1 MEKLL
6 HYVWKHRLFPQV
18 NLVTTDGLSVEVIDA
33 GLHNNDAGPDFF
45 NAKLKVGGVMW
56 VGNVELH
63 LKSSQWYQH
72 GHERDEAY
80 DNVVMHVVTEA
91 DRDVFNSRGERLRQ
105 LVISIPQSVKDNYAV
120 LLHED
125 RYPRCYRIIPELDT
139 LTIHSWMSA
148 LLTERMERKAVDI
161 AQRAKEANGSWE
173 DAYFQTL
180 ARNYGFGVN
189 TDAFEMWAKSF
200 PIHNIDH
207 HRDDL
212 FQIEAFFYGQA
223 GMLDPGFIPERYR
236 EQSEHDLY
244 LSRLRMEYRF
254 LRNKFHLEPID
265 HNLWKQLRLR
275 PQNFP
280 QIRMSQLATLYYN
293 RKSNLSRLL
302 DCKTVA
308 EMTELFA
315 TQVTDYWQTHYTF
328 GVESERSEKH
338 MSKSSIQLLILNTAV
353 PMLFAYGKYKH
364 SEEYVSRAISIL
376 EELKAEDNNVVRM
389 WKECGLSVSNAS
401 DSQALLQLKREY
413 CDKKECLRCRVGYRF
428 LKRLEVRG

>member
-18 NLVTTDGLSVEVIDA
+18 NLMTTDGLSVEVIDA

-45 NAKLKVGGVMW
+45 NAKLKIGGVMW

-63 LKSSQWYQH
+63 LKASQWYQH

-91 DRDVFNSRGERLRQ
+91 DRDVFNSRNERLRQ
-105 LVISIPQSVKDNYAV
+105 LVISIPQSVKDNYET
-120 LLHED
+120 LLRED

-139 LTIHSWMSA
+139 LTVHSWMSA

-161 AQRAKEANGSWE
+161 AQRATEANGSWE

-189 TDAFEMWAKSF
+189 TDAFETWAKSF
-200 PIHNIDH
+200 PIHNVDH
-207 HRDDL
+207 HRDDI
-212 FQIEAFFYGQA
+212 FQIEAFFFGQA
-223 GMLDPGFIPERYR
+223 GMLSPGFIPERYR
-236 EQSEHDLY
+236 EQADKDPY

-254 LRNKFHLEPID
+254 LKNKFRMEPID
-265 HNLWKQLRLR
+265 HNQWKLLRLR

-280 QIRMSQLATLYYN
+280 QIRMSQLVTLFYN

-364 SEEYVSRAISIL
+364 SEEYVNRAISIL
-376 EELKAEDNNVVRM
+376 EELKAEDNNIVRM

-428 LKRLEVRG
+428 LKKVSG

>member
-18 NLVTTDGLSVEVIDA
+18 NLMTTDRQSVEVIDA

-45 NAKLKVGGVMW
+45 NAKLKIGGVMW

-63 LKSSQWYQH
+63 LKASQWYQH

-91 DRDVFNSRGERLRQ
+91 DRDVFNSRNERLRQ
-105 LVISIPQSVKDNYAV
+105 LVISIPQTVKDNYET
-120 LLHED
+120 LLRED

-139 LTIHSWMSA
+139 LTVHSWMSA

-161 AQRAKEANGSWE
+161 ARRATEANDSWE

-189 TDAFEMWAKSF
+189 TDAFETWAKSF
-200 PIHNIDH
+200 PIHNVDH

-212 FQIEAFFYGQA
+212 FQIEAFFFGQA
-223 GMLDPGFIPERYR
+223 GMLSPGFIPERYR
-236 EQSEHDLY
+236 EQADKDPY

-254 LRNKFHLEPID
+254 LKNKFRMEPID
-265 HNLWKQLRLR
+265 HNQWKLLRLR

-280 QIRMSQLATLYYN
+280 QIRMSQLVTLFYN

-364 SEEYVSRAISIL
+364 SEEYVNRAISIL
-376 EELKAEDNNVVRM
+376 EELKAEDNNIVRM

-428 LKRLEVRG
+428 LKKVRG